1 MGNDRT
7 SVAPQ
12 NGPSRRT
19 RASYRRRSQY
29 GSRFGIFL
37 FLLPSLAIYSI
48 LIVYPGIISF
58 YYSLLEWDGGPFSR
72 AKFIG
77 LGNFERMWS
86 DPYLPVAL
94 GNAFRLVLV
103 SWGLQLPLALL
114 LAVAIMRLRRGR
126 SLYRF
131 LFMLPYIV
139 PVATLA
145 LVWGFVFS
153 GQSYGQ
159 LNSLLR
165 FLGLGGLVQSWLSA
179 DGVVQWV
186 TVFPQAFIYV
196 GFFMIIFT
204 AALVG
209 IPNELYEAAQ
219 VDGAGAWRQFVH
231 ITLPSIRTIYTLSLI
246 VSLQLALAAF
256 LFPLLLTNGGP
267 LHRSE
272 SPVSYSLYLLTFQQE
287 WGYASAVNVLMFV
300 IGVITVTLVWLVTRE
315 RSRTRRLWQG
325 RR

>member
-1 MGNDRT
+1 MGDEAA
-7 SVAPQ
+7 SVAAHS
-12 NGPSRRT
+12 GPPRRT

-37 FLLPSLAIYSI
+37 FLLPALAIYSI
-48 LIVYPGIISF
+48 LIVYPGVISF
-58 YYSLLEWDGGPFSR
+58 YYSLLEWNGGPLNR

-77 LGNFERMWS
+77 LGNFERFWS
-86 DPYLPVAL
+86 DPDLHFAL

-114 LAVAIMRLRRGR
+114 LAVAIMRVRRGK

-131 LFMLPYIV
+131 LFILPFIV

-145 LVWGFVFS
+145 LVWSFVFS

-165 FLGLGGLVQSWLSA
+165 LLGLGGLVRSWLSA

-196 GFFMIIFT
+196 GFFMVIFT

-209 IPNELYEAAQ
+209 IPKEQYEAAQ

-231 ITLPSIRTIYTLSLI
+231 ITLPSIRAIYMFSLL

-267 LHRSE
+267 LHISE
-272 SPVSYSLYLLTFQQE
+272 SPVSYSLFLLTFQQE
-287 WGYASAVNVLMFV
+287 WGYASAVNVLMFA
-300 IGVITVTLVWLVTRE
+300 IGLITVTLALLIIRGWPRL
-315 RSRTRRLWQG
+315 RRLQQG